1 MTFGLAKMHSI
12 DAGEIDGAKL
22 RERILA
28 STSAVTDWASARVLK
43 DRKAGTSVIG
53 EFFSDYEAYCLSRK
67 SRPLPRKVWLASMKM
82 AGFQTQSGGFVGV
95 TLKTDSC

>member
-1 MTFGLAKMHSI
+1 MTLGLANMHSI

-22 RERILA
+22 RERILVSA
-28 STSAVTDWASARVLK
+28 STVTDWASARIRK

-67 SRPLPRKVWLASMKM
+67 SRPLLRKIWLASMKM
-82 AGFQTQSGGFVGV
+82 AGFQTQSGGFLGV
-95 TLKTDSC
+95 KLKRNSC